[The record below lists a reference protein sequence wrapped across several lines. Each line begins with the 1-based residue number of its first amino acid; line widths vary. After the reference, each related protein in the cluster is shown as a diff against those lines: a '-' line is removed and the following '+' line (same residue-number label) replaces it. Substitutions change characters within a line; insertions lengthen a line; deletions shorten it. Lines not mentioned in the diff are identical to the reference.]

1 MKNLLRRF
9 DLILSVSRSIPM
21 EMGKEWTYKIVS
33 LDPGVALSQGDLQ
46 LINKIS
52 SKNYIKEEIVV
63 FGGRPVPEKGIIEA
77 LLAWKTILKK

>member
-1 MKNLLRRF
+1 
-9 DLILSVSRSIPM
+9 
-21 EMGKEWTYKIVS
+21 
-33 LDPGVALSQGDLQ
+33 